1 MKVVL
6 FFTFNTSLK
15 DWEDSGFIEREAN
28 YYNYLTERYKISF
41 TFVTYGD
48 EADIEIGNKYF
59 NSDVFPINS
68 SKRKS
73 NRKVIIFLTSLIYL
87 ITLRK
92 EINSFDLIKT
102 NQLNGSWLA
111 IIFSWICKKP
121 IIIRTGYDILSFKI
135 KENVNAIKINFY
147 YLLTLAALKFG
158 NLYFSTSKVD
168 IELLNARFPKYKN
181 KIMYLPNW
189 VYDLES
195 NPNSAKNF
203 NKLISIGRLES
214 QKNYA
219 EMILALKNSTYQLN
233 IIGVGSK
240 KNELENLA
248 KDCNI
253 KISFLGKIPNSELIK
268 QLEGF
273 KFYIS
278 TSKYEGNPKAILEAM
293 NAGCVIIT
301 KNNLNIREIINNNE
315 NGIIYND
322 DSELIS
328 ILDSLVKNEKKISY
342 LSQNA
347 FATVQ
352 RTNRM
357 SLIAHNEFQAYKSL
371 II

>member
-28 YYNYLTERYKISF
+28 YYNFLTERYKISF

-48 EADIEIGNKYF
+48 EVDIEIGEKYF
-59 NSDVFPINS
+59 NSNVIPIYA

-73 NRKVIIFLTSLIYL
+73 NKRLIVLLTSLIYL
-87 ITLRK
+87 FTLRK
-92 EINSFDLIKT
+92 KINSFDLIKT

-111 IIFSWICKKP
+111 IIFSWICRKP
-121 IIIRTGYDILSFKI
+121 IIIRTGYDILTFKI
-135 KENVNAIKINFY
+135 KENVNNFKINFY

-168 IELLNARFPKYKN
+168 IELLTERFPKYKN
-181 KIMYLPNW
+181 KIKYLPNW

-195 NPNSAKNF
+195 NPNNSKNF
-203 NKLISIGRLES
+203 NKLISIGRLEP
-214 QKNYA
+214 QKNYT

-240 KNELENLA
+240 KNELEKLA

-253 KISFLGKIPNSELIK
+253 KITFLGKIPNSELIK

-293 NAGCVIIT
+293 NSGCVVIS
-301 KNNLNIREIINNNE
+301 KNNLNIREIIINNV
-315 NGIIYND
+315 NGVIFND
-322 DSELIS
+322 DIELIS
-328 ILDSLVKNEKKISY
+328 ILDSLVKDVKKISY

-347 FATVQ
+347 FDTVQ

-357 SLIAHNEFQAYKSL
+357 SLIAFKEFQAYQTL
-371 II
+371 MV